1 MSEEQRAEVL
11 NFLHAFNIHGVKFL
25 VVGGYAVNHYGYSR
39 TTADIHI
46 YLQDS
51 VDNRKRIID
60 ALDKL
65 GYGRFEELL
74 KVPILAGYC
83 EIMLDDGMYV
93 DLMTAIPGLDPA
105 HFDEQYKRRS
115 ETEVEGILISYLSY
129 PDLMINKEKT
139 GRTKDL
145 DDYDQLLKVHSGL

>member
-60 ALDKL
+60 TIITI
-65 GYGRFEELL
+65 FN
-74 KVPILAGYC
+74 P
-83 EIMLDDGMYV
+83 
-93 DLMTAIPGLDPA
+93 
-105 HFDEQYKRRS
+105 F
-115 ETEVEGILISYLSY
+115 
-129 PDLMINKEKT
+129 
-139 GRTKDL
+139 
-145 DDYDQLLKVHSGL
+145 